1 MPNSINPT
9 KVDIVEQD
17 LENLK
22 KKELPEVEEPEE
34 KKNIYIHP
42 PPPPVTFVN
51 KKTSIHFWAQDPN
64 VLLQP
69 EHALEFFP
77 TEAMTFNQ
85 KLNAITRIVLILT
98 AVSYLTTK
106 KMNIIVVSVISVICI
121 YLMFYY
127 HKDNGEGFKNVNGDL
142 VKLYNR
148 DGPKVDFVPELDET
162 FQKSAPNNPL
172 SNVLISDYDYNP
184 KRRPAEPSYT
194 KEGKDNILEETKR
207 SIQLLNPGQPG
218 IDKKLFQDVTDN
230 LELEQS
236 MRQFYSTAN
245 TTIPNDQ
252 TSFAEFCYG
261 DMISAKEG
269 NMFASVRN
277 NPRHN
282 LY

>member
-1 MPNSINPT
+1 MSNSINPT
-9 KVDIVEQD
+9 KIDIVEQD
-17 LENLK
+17 LEDLK
-22 KKELPEVEEPEE
+22 KSEPKEEVDEIE
-34 KKNIYIHP
+34 KIPVP
-42 PPPPVTFVN
+42 PPINIVN
-51 KKTSIHFWAQDPN
+51 KKTSIHFWAEDPN

-77 TEAMTFNQ
+77 TESMSFNQ
-85 KLNAITRIVLILT
+85 KLNAVTRIVLILT
-98 AVSYLTTK
+98 ALSYLSTK
-106 KMNIIVVSVISVICI
+106 KMNIIVVSVISIVCI

-127 HKDNGEGFKNVNGDL
+127 HNDSANIREEGFKNVNGNL

-148 DGPKVDFVPELDET
+148 NGPHVEISPDVSST
-162 FQKSAPNNPL
+162 FQQSHPTNPL

-184 KRRPAEPSYT
+184 TRKPAEPSYT

-207 SIQLLNPGQPG
+207 SIQLLNPDQPG